1 MTEGEIA
8 EGPDRAIEQID
19 RAGIVSASERIPL

>member
-1 MTEGEIA
+1 MTEGGIA
-8 EGPDRAIEQID
+8 EGLNRATEQLE